1 MRILLT
7 GTSGFAGA
15 ALLPRLLEQGHD
27 VRALARDRTRVQAAL
42 AMRAL
47 AVSDNTGVAS
57 AGSAGSGDT
66 GITSVASGTSAAS
79 GDTDVANRTSAGSGG
94 AGGADM
100 VGGCTSVADAV
111 SLSDFELVIGD
122 TLTGAG
128 MPAAMRGVEVAYYL
142 IHSME
147 PSPGELGFSARERAS
162 AETFAQAARAA
173 GVQRIVY
180 LGGPLPRVR
189 ADISPHL
196 SSRYAVERVLLDAV
210 PDSVAL
216 RASIVI
222 GARSRSF
229 RFLVR
234 LIERLPV
241 LALPAW
247 RRFRTQPIDERD
259 IVEMLAACASVDSVG
274 GRSFDVGGPDVLTY
288 GEVIER
294 IADLMLLGRPS
305 VGLGVTV
312 TPIAAR
318 IAAVLASESPELVLP
333 LMEGLT
339 SDLLAK
345 DSDAAELLNVEMHS
359 FDSAVEHALYEWEK
373 VERLAA
379 R

>member
-7 GTSGFAGA
+7 GVSGFAGS

-27 VRALARDRTRVQAAL
+27 VRALARDRARVQDAL
-42 AMRAL
+42 QP
-47 AVSDNTGVAS
+47 SSN
-57 AGSAGSGDT
+57 
-66 GITSVASGTSAAS
+66 
-79 GDTDVANRTSAGSGG
+79 
-94 AGGADM
+94 
-100 VGGCTSVADAV
+100 V
-111 SLSDFELVIGD
+111 SLADVELVIGD
-122 TLTGAG
+122 TLSGAG
-128 MPAAMRGVEVAYYL
+128 VLGAMRDVEVAYYL

-147 PSPGELGFSARERAS
+147 PSSGEPFPARERAS

-173 GVQRIVY
+173 GVRRIVY
-180 LGGPLPRVR
+180 LGGLLPRDEDTSAGGSPR
-189 ADISPHL
+189 ARAEASTGVQTSTHL
-196 SSRYAVERVLLDAV
+196 SSRHAVERILLDAI
-210 PDSVAL
+210 PNSVAV

-234 LIERLPV
+234 LVERLPV
-241 LALPAW
+241 LTLPPW

-259 IVEMLAACASVDSVG
+259 IVEVLASCASVTSVG
-274 GRSFDVGGPDVLTY
+274 GHSLDVGGPDVLTY
-288 GEVIER
+288 GEVVKR
-294 IADLMLLGRPS
+294 IAELMMLSRPS

-318 IAAVLASESPELVLP
+318 LAAVLADERPELVLP

-339 SDLLAK
+339 GDLLPA
-345 DSDAAELLNVEMHS
+345 DDDATKSLDVELHS

-373 VERLAA
+373 VEELAA

>member
-7 GTSGFAGA
+7 GVSGFAGA

-27 VRALARDRTRVQAAL
+27 VRALARDRTRVQSAL
-42 AMRAL
+42 ERSGEATL
-47 AVSDNTGVAS
+47 AD
-57 AGSAGSGDT
+57 
-66 GITSVASGTSAAS
+66 I
-79 GDTDVANRTSAGSGG
+79 
-94 AGGADM
+94 
-100 VGGCTSVADAV
+100 
-111 SLSDFELVIGD
+111 ELVIGD

-128 MPAAMRGVEVAYYL
+128 VLGSMRDVEVAYYL

-147 PSPGELGFSARERAS
+147 PSSGGAGGISFPAREQAS

-173 GVQRIVY
+173 GIRRIVY
-180 LGGPLPRVR
+180 LGGLLPREGDTSTGASGRTSAR
-189 ADISPHL
+189 ASGGASTGASGRTSAGASGQARTSTHL
-196 SSRYAVERVLLDAV
+196 SSRHAVERILLDAV

-234 LIERLPV
+234 LVERLPV

-259 IVEMLAACASVDSVG
+259 IVELLASCASVTSVG
-274 GRSFDVGGPDVLTY
+274 GRSLDVGGPDVLTY
-288 GEVIER
+288 GQMMER
-294 IADLMLLGRPS
+294 IAELMLIARPS
-305 VGLGVTV
+305 LGLGVTL

-318 IAAVLASESPELVLP
+318 LAAVLAGERPELILP

-339 SDLLAK
+339 CDLLPAE
-345 DSDAAELLNVEMHS
+345 DDAPNLLNVELHS
-359 FDSAVEHALYEWEK
+359 FDSAVEHALREWEK
-373 VERLAA
+373 VEPLAA